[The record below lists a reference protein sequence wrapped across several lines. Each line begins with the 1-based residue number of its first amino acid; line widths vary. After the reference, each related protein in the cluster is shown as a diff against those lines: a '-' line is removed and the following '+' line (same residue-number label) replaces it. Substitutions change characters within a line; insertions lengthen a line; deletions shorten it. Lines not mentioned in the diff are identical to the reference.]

1 MNSADLFIPTDATE
15 KRFIRC
21 IWRVDE
27 LHQRPCTETILP
39 KGTVELIFNFSDRI
53 THVDLETGTATVLPD
68 LFLNG
73 INFRP
78 FQLQKQG
85 RQHFLGIQ
93 LTTFG
98 MRGLFGAGVGAYHD
112 KVVGGAHVCRSLH
125 ALFGQV
131 QARKAFSEQVLVI
144 RAWLER
150 RIAASRSSDRVG
162 RMHDLFSFDR
172 PGELDVARLCRE
184 KGVSDRQLRRLS
196 TEWLG
201 MNTETF
207 LLYRK
212 YRAALYL
219 LHRTGFSLGQVG
231 LEAGYYDQ
239 SHFIREF
246 RSFTGMTPTAYRA
259 SVTGLPGHILG

>member
-1 MNSADLFIPTDATE
+1 MNSADLFLPTDATE

-21 IWRVDE
+21 IWRVAE

-53 THVDLETGTATVLPD
+53 THLDLETGTATVLPG

-98 MRGLFGAGVGAYHD
+98 MRGLFGAAVREFNDRVIEGSDVCGAL
-112 KVVGGAHVCRSLH
+112 ASLRDQ
-125 ALFGQV
+125 LCGQDAFTDQV
-131 QARKAFSEQVLVI
+131 STVRK
-144 RAWLER
+144 WLHQ
-150 RIAASRSSDRVG
+150 RISTSKHGSTVG
-162 RMHDLFSFDR
+162 RMHGLLAFDR
-172 PGELDVARLCRE
+172 TGDLSVKSLCQE
-184 KGVSDRQLRRLS
+184 KGVTERQLRRLS

-212 YRAALYL
+212 YRTALHL